1 MGKSP
6 FLMETSAIS
15 MAMFNSYVTN
25 YQRVNMVTYMD
36 LRIVLGIWGR
46 FYGFLS
52 DFQSSRTT
60 WLSGFSCKNITIL
73 GPNQPAAGAWMV
85 NVVC

>member
-1 MGKSP
+1 
-6 FLMETSAIS
+6 
-15 MAMFNSYVTN
+15 
-25 YQRVNMVTYMD
+25 MD

-60 WLSGFSCKNITIL
+60 SLSGFSCKNITIL
-73 GPNQPAAGAWMV
+73 GPNPL
-85 NVVC
+85 VVHRW